1 MPAERDWLPAMS
13 FEDFDAP
20 RVGSAMPAAYQPA
33 PRTGYGDE
41 LSRLE
46 AQVISNTKQL
56 AASVNQL
63 SSFLN
68 TLGSGRDSQQL
79 RDRISALVESTRDV
93 AKATA
98 SDIKELSA
106 RATRAPSDVRA
117 RIPKLHK
124 DLQTWLTKFQ
134 ELSRIYQKKITS
146 VPVPPANTP
155 TSASRI
161 PAMPAMS
168 AEEIA
173 RQEEQQ
179 ALLAARQNTFLY
191 VENERAVNES
201 LIRER
206 EEGIQEIEQSITE
219 VNEIFREL
227 ATITVQQSSLVDDI
241 ESNIENTAHNAAKGV
256 SELQKASQL
265 QRSSRSK
272 ICCIAITVAI
282 IACAAIAFVYLGIKF
297 F

>member
-1 MPAERDWLPAMS
+1 MS

-20 RVGSAMPAAYQPA
+20 RVGSAPPLSYQAA
-33 PRTGYGDE
+33 PRTYGDDIG
-41 LSRLE
+41 RLE
-46 AQVISNTKQL
+46 AQVLANTKQL

-63 SSFLN
+63 SAFLN

-79 RDRISALVESTRDV
+79 RDRIAALVDSTRDV

-98 SDIKELSA
+98 ADIKELSQKA
-106 RATRAPSDVRA
+106 NRAPSDVRA
-117 RIPKLHK
+117 RIPKLNK

-146 VPVPPANTP
+146 VPVPPASTP
-155 TSASRI
+155 SSASAFTSR
-161 PAMPAMS
+161 AAAAS
-168 AEEIA
+168 VSGEEAA

-179 ALLAARQNTFLY
+179 ALLAAKQSAFLY
-191 VENERAVNES
+191 VDSERAFNDG

-206 EEGIQEIEQSITE
+206 EEGIHEIEQSITE
-219 VNEIFREL
+219 VNDIFREL
-227 ATITVQQSSLVDDI
+227 AAITQQQSSLVDDI
-241 ESNIENTAHNAAKGV
+241 ESNIENSAHNAAKGV
-256 SELQKASQL
+256 SELQKASEL

-282 IACAAIAFVYLGIKF
+282 VCALAIVAVYLGVHF
-297 F
+297 FA

>member
-1 MPAERDWLPAMS
+1 MS

-20 RVGSAMPAAYQPA
+20 RVGSAPPLSYQAA
-33 PRTGYGDE
+33 PRTYGDDIG
-41 LSRLE
+41 RLE
-46 AQVISNTKQL
+46 AQVLSNTKQL

-63 SSFLN
+63 STFLN

-79 RDRISALVESTRDV
+79 RDRIAALVDSTRDV

-98 SDIKELSA
+98 ADIKELSQKA
-106 RATRAPSDVRA
+106 NRAPSDVRA
-117 RIPKLHK
+117 RIPKLNK

-146 VPVPPANTP
+146 VPVPPASTP
-155 TSASRI
+155 SSASAFASRAA
-161 PAMPAMS
+161 PSVS
-168 AEEIA
+168 AEEAA

-179 ALLAARQNTFLY
+179 ALLAAKQSAFLY
-191 VENERAVNES
+191 VDNERAFNDG

-206 EEGIQEIEQSITE
+206 EEGIHEIEQSITE
-219 VNEIFREL
+219 VNDIFREL
-227 ATITVQQSSLVDDI
+227 AAITQQQSSLVDDI
-241 ESNIENTAHNAAKGV
+241 ESNIENSAHNAAKGV
-256 SELQKASQL
+256 SELQKASEL

-282 IACAAIAFVYLGIKF
+282 VCALAIVAVYLGVHF
-297 F
+297 FA

>member
-1 MPAERDWLPAMS
+1 MS

-20 RVGSAMPAAYQPA
+20 RVGSAVPASYQAA
-33 PRTGYGDE
+33 PTTGYGDE

-46 AQVISNTKQL
+46 AQVISNTRQL

-63 SSFLN
+63 STFLN

-79 RDRISALVESTRDV
+79 RDRIAALVESTRDV

-98 SDIKELSA
+98 TDIKELSS
-106 RATRAPSDVRA
+106 RATRAPSEVRA
-117 RIPKLHK
+117 RIPKLNK

-146 VPVPPANTP
+146 VPVPPASTP
-155 TSASRI
+155 TSTSRM

-168 AEEIA
+168 NEEMA

-179 ALLAARQNTFLY
+179 SLLAAKHNAFMY
-191 VENERAVNES
+191 VENERSFNDS

-219 VNEIFREL
+219 VNDIFREL
-227 ATITVQQSSLVDDI
+227 ASITVQQSSLVDDI

-256 SELQKASQL
+256 SELQKASEL

-272 ICCIAITVAI
+272 ICCIAIT
-282 IACAAIAFVYLGIKF
+282 IAVIVCLAVAFVYVGIRF